1 MEKKTIYETPELQIL
16 DLETEG
22 ALCNVA
28 SGDHEGWTE
37 TDGDIFGK

>member
-28 SGDHEGWTE
+28 SGEEYDYEVI
-37 TDGDIFGK
+37 D

>member
-22 ALCNVA
+22 ALCDVT
-28 SGDHEGWTE
+28 SGGGSFNDLENGP
-37 TDGDIFGK
+37 GIF

>member
-28 SGDHEGWTE
+28 SGGFDNLPEQ
-37 TDGDIFGK
+37 DI